1 MKTPL
6 LPNKKKC
13 TGCMACSNSCPKQCV
28 SFILGGTGH
37 LYPKV
42 DKSKCINCGRC
53 EKVCPILSLSR
64 EKSIKSKPYAAWT
77 KDDNLRLHSS
87 SGGFFAQVATEFIE
101 NGGVV
106 CGATMFGTRVKH
118 IIVDSVLDIPR
129 LQGSK
134 YLQSDMTNVFN
145 RLKDILKEGKRV
157 LFSGTPCQVAAIY
170 NFIPSH
176 LWENL
181 TTIDLI
187 CHGVPSPLAMDI
199 FEKTCENGID
209 RIDSFRDKTW
219 NPWNKGYG
227 MTHVSHSGE
236 KVRSKTK
243 DNLFLSLFSYNKVL
257 RPSCYHCQFQ
267 QGLQRH
273 SDVTIGDFWGI
284 KRFPEQHEIGIS
296 LVISHSKKAEEL
308 LKSPFLNKHVSN
320 WQESLPGNYNYYFS
334 HNIFYYD
341 PLRYIFPFAVKN
353 FKDDIIFK
361 LYGNKIKS
369 RLDWFYPYLLFEVL
383 LEKMGKKRISKELK
397 KILKS

>member
-1 MKTPL
+1 MNVPN
-6 LPNKKKC
+6 LPSKKYC
-13 TGCMACSNSCPKQCV
+13 TGCMVCADACPQKCIEFNLV
-28 SFILGGTGH
+28 GTGH
-37 LYPKV
+37 LYPYV
-42 DKSKCINCGRC
+42 DVNKCVKCKRC
-53 EKVCPILSLSR
+53 ESVCPIKGTKK
-64 EKSIKSKPYAAWT
+64 EKSEQSKPYAAWT
-77 KDDNLRLHSS
+77 INDELRLRSS

-106 CGATMFGTRVKH
+106 CGAAMSGTRVKH
-118 IIVDSVLDIPR
+118 IIIDSVLDIPR

-134 YLQSDMTNVFN
+134 YLQSNMSNVYKIIKVL
-145 RLKDILKEGKRV
+145 LKDGKKV

-209 RIDSFRDKTW
+209 RIESFRDKTW

-227 MTHVSHSGE
+227 MTYITHNGE

-243 DNLFLSLFSYNKVL
+243 DNLFLSLFSCNKIL
-257 RPSCYHCQFQ
+257 RPSCYRCQFQ

-284 KRFPEQHEIGIS
+284 KRFSEQHKIGIS
-296 LVISHSKKAEEL
+296 LVISHSAKGEEL
-308 LKSPFLNKHVSN
+308 LKSPMLEINKSN
-320 WQESLPGNYNYYFS
+320 WEESLPGNHNYYFS

-341 PLRYIFPFAVKN
+341 PLRYIFPFAMQH
-353 FKDDIIFK
+353 FKENIIFK
-361 LYGNKIKS
+361 LYGNKIKG
-369 RLDWFYPYLLFEVL
+369 RLDWFYPFVL
-383 LEKMGKKRISKELK
+383 LEALMDRIGKRRISKELYK
-397 KILKS
+397 ALNL